1 MKAHFEHYYLEEG
14 EGGSGVE
21 QAVKIPK
28 VVMYLYDVYYLL
40 LRVFSIFQIMTQT
53 TTLSETFLSALW
65 E

>member
-1 MKAHFEHYYLEEG
+1 MKAHFEHYYLEG
-14 EGGSGVE
+14 GGGSGVE